1 MAYQS
6 DLGNG
11 QTVFIEQQG
20 EQTSVQV
27 HGDGQSQGSGFHT
40 GHWTQPP
47 RLYRSGD
54 GLVLELRADETTYHR
69 LNGTQVQS
77 LGHAPDLNGA
87 EPVELREVKDGSD
100 DSAMKPMEKMKPME
114 PMKPMKP
121 M

>member
-6 DLGNG
+6 SLSDGR
-11 QTVFIEQQG
+11 TIFIEQRG
-20 EQTSVQV
+20 EQTSVQL

-40 GHWTQPP
+40 GAWTQPP

-54 GLVLELRADETTYHR
+54 GLVLELQADETTYHR
-69 LNGTQVQS
+69 LNGTQLQS
-77 LGHAPDLNGA
+77 LGSTPDLQGA
-87 EPVELREVKDGSD
+87 EQVDLREVKDGSD
-100 DSAMKPMEKMKPME
+100 PEAMTPME